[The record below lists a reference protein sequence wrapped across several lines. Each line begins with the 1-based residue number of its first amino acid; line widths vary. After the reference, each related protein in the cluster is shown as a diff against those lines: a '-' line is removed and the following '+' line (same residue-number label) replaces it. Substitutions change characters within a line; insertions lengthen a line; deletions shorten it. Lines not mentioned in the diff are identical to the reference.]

1 MTENMDIS
9 ILKLKLNSAK
19 RRKLANERKEF
30 TLRNEQQSLSEQI
43 SLLSLE
49 SESLSLQI
57 EDLKQK
63 IIQSKYQIAM
73 IDICAASEKA
83 KLENYSKV
91 IQIRKESFDQ
101 LFANGNYK
109 IKQHNAKN
117 EKLRTKLAEA
127 EEAQRKKEANILE
140 RNEMKTK
147 EAVAIEEECVAI
159 EKECSVLVKRNKAI
173 MIQLRRKLVEAE
185 NIRRELIKKK
195 ENAIIDNK

>member
-101 LFANGNYK
+101 LFANE

-140 RNEMKTK
+140 RNQMKTK

>member
-1 MTENMDIS
+1 
-9 ILKLKLNSAK
+9 
-19 RRKLANERKEF
+19 
-30 TLRNEQQSLSEQI
+30 
-43 SLLSLE
+43 
-49 SESLSLQI
+49 
-57 EDLKQK
+57 
-63 IIQSKYQIAM
+63 M

-101 LFANGNYK
+101 LFANE

-140 RNEMKTK
+140 RNQMKTK